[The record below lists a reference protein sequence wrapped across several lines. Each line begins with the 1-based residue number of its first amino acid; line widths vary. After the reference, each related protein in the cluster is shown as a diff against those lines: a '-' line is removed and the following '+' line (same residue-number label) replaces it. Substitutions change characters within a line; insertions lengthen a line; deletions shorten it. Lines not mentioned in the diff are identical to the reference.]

1 MQLIRGMKLGLMLCA
16 AGVMAPGV
24 IWPGGTAHAA
34 TIASRDDR
42 AETCAKIAELIDP
55 VDAVLAN
62 TDKANAAGNAAMFA
76 QNPQLAA
83 LDAKYPGLQQAVVVA
98 QRPVIHKYTQQMLVS
113 LHADLA
119 RLFATNLT
127 PAEARSY
134 LRFLATPEMQAF
146 ARSVRQ
152 GENAA
157 ALGWDIVE
165 NSNHKLTTGEL
176 SGVVAASSKKAA
188 THASM
193 QQRMVLGMYA
203 NSPLGR
209 KTSALNPQKT
219 AIETRWSNDT
229 PAGEIQE
236 IREVSRAAMIAHIA
250 KTDPAFAESMRT
262 AMGFS
267 SAPLPTAQP
276 APQPPSDTIV
286 VPAPPAPAPEK
297 APTP

>member
-1 MQLIRGMKLGLMLCA
+1 
-16 AGVMAPGV
+16 
-24 IWPGGTAHAA
+24 
-34 TIASRDDR
+34 
-42 AETCAKIAELIDP
+42 
-55 VDAVLAN
+55 
-62 TDKANAAGNAAMFA
+62 
-76 QNPQLAA
+76 
-83 LDAKYPGLQQAVVVA
+83 
-98 QRPVIHKYTQQMLVS
+98 
-113 LHADLA
+113 
-119 RLFATNLT
+119 
-127 PAEARSY
+127 
-134 LRFLATPEMQAF
+134 
-146 ARSVRQ
+146 
-152 GENAA
+152 
-157 ALGWDIVE
+157 
-165 NSNHKLTTGEL
+165 
-176 SGVVAASSKKAA
+176 
-188 THASM
+188 
-193 QQRMVLGMYA
+193 MVLGMYA